1 MTSASWV
8 QCLGL
13 AVFAYLA
20 GSIPCGLVL
29 ARQFGAVD
37 IRQTGSRNIGA
48 TNVFRTSGLGL
59 GVLTLLGDLS
69 KGALPVWLALQ
80 LSIQPELM
88 TPVYVSAVA
97 LCAFCGHLYPVYLKF
112 KSGGKGVATAA
123 GCFLIISPAATG
135 IVLTVFLLFAAAT
148 NRASVGSLA
157 ASVALAPVVWWATT
171 IEEYTVCAA
180 LMAIL
185 ICVRHHEN
193 IRRLYHGIE
202 PVIWHRK
209 RR

>member
-1 MTSASWV
+1 MTFALWV

-13 AVFAYLA
+13 AIFAYLA
-20 GSIPCGLVL
+20 GSIPFGLIL

-37 IRQTGSRNIGA
+37 VRQTGSRNIGA

-69 KGALPVWLALQ
+69 KGALPVWLTGRLP
-80 LSIQPELM
+80 LQPESM
-88 TPVYVSAVA
+88 APVYVSAIA
-97 LCAFCGHLYPVYLKF
+97 LCAFCGHLYPIYLKF
-112 KSGGKGVATAA
+112 KTGGKGVATAA
-123 GCFLIISPAATG
+123 GCFLIISPTATG
-135 IVLTVFLLFAAAT
+135 IVLIFFLLFAAAT
-148 NRASVGSLA
+148 NRVSVGSLA
-157 ASVALAPVVWWATT
+157 ASLSLAPVVWWTT
-171 IEEYTVCAA
+171 TNEAYLVCAA

-185 ICVRHHEN
+185 ILIRHHEN

-202 PVIWHRK
+202 PVIWNRK